1 MLVPFVVKGGI
12 LGLIKLFWVL
22 VNAVLSFSWL
32 NFNSSVN
39 AITDFYN
46 TAKSSISIV
55 KQLLGIFYFFVPQQY
70 FIPFLTFAFALLFIR
85 CAFAIIQ
92 FIWW

>member
-46 TAKSSISIV
+46 TAK
-55 KQLLGIFYFFVPQQY
+55 KN
-70 FIPFLTFAFALLFIR
+70 
-85 CAFAIIQ
+85 
-92 FIWW
+92 